1 MALVKRSSVVAG
13 AVAAAAAAGA
23 VGVELARRATRRA
36 APEEEVGGRSFSITT
51 SDGAV
56 LAATDIGSGPLV
68 VLSHCYTG
76 SRVVWAPVATR
87 LVETGHRVVLWD
99 QRGHGESTVGSDGFT
114 IERLG
119 EDLREVLEAVDA
131 RRAVIAGHSM
141 GGMAVMAFAS
151 LHPSV
156 LRRRVRS
163 IVLVST
169 AAGGLG
175 TVVPAGT
182 VAAVL
187 ASPVATMVTAS
198 VIGPL
203 VGRMVHGPGMT
214 WSQLVTGT
222 RLYSRTAPATR
233 AGCLRSMSSMD
244 LREGL
249 ANCQVPAV
257 VVVGDHD
264 RLTPVKMAADIAAHL
279 PDADLIVVPRGGH
292 MLPFEAPGRLAEIIS
307 AMTVVAPTS
316 LTAP

>member
-1 MALVKRSSVVAG
+1 MAG
-13 AVAAAAAAGA
+13 AVAAAAAAAGA

-36 APEEEVGGRSFSITT
+36 GPEEELGGRSFSITT

-56 LAATDIGSGPLV
+56 LAATELARGPLV
-68 VLSHCYTG
+68 VLAHCYTG
-76 SRVVWAPVATR
+76 SRLVWAPVATR

-99 QRGHGESTVGSDGFT
+99 QRGHGESTVGTDGFT

-131 RRAVIAGHSM
+131 KGAVVAGHSM
-141 GGMAVMAFAS
+141 GGMGVMALAS
-151 LHPSV
+151 LHPEV
-156 LRRRVRS
+156 ITQRARS
-163 IVLVST
+163 LVLVST

-203 VGRMVHGPGMT
+203 VGRVVHGPGMT

-233 AGCLRSMSSMD
+233 AGCLRSMAAMD
-244 LREGL
+244 LRTGL
-249 ANCQVPAV
+249 EQCHVPAV
-257 VVVGDHD
+257 VVVGEHD
-264 RLTPVKMAADIAAHL
+264 RLTPVRMAADIAAHL
-279 PDADLIVVPRGGH
+279 PDADLIVVPKAGH
-292 MLPFEAPGRLAEIIS
+292 MLPFEAPDRLAEIIS
-307 AMTVVAPTS
+307 AMAVVAPTS
-316 LTAP
+316 LTTP